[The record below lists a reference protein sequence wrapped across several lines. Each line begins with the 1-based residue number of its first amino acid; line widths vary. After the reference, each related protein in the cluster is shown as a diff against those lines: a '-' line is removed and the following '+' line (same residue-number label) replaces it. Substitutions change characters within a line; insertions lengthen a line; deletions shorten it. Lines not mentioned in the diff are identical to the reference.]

1 MHYSILLLLVIL
13 TVTVCSDSGGSGS
26 VIAAACKDN
35 LNAPEAA
42 CDCLG
47 ERADEELSPE
57 AGEWLA
63 AALNQDAEKAQEMRE
78 NVDWTE
84 LLEASTFMMNI
95 SKGCDIPE
103 AIIADME

>member
-1 MHYSILLLLVIL
+1 MGGVAF
-13 TVTVCSDSGGSGS
+13 VT
-26 VIAAACKDN
+26 K
-35 LNAPEAA
+35 PFTPAA